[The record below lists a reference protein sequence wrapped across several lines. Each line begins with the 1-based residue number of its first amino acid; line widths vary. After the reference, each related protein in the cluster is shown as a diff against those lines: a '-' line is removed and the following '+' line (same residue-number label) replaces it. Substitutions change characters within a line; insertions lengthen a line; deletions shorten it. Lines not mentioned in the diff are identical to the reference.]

1 MGKRARATDQT
12 RDRIRVALMK
22 LLGNESYGSITIA
35 DVAKAAGVSTR
46 TVQRQ
51 YGSKDEILAAMIRRP
66 SDLVEAKWRKVAA
79 SNSARDA
86 IRSFVTLIF
95 EIYLEQDAEAWAA
108 FSRSDEAPELGETLR
123 NGIEARRT
131 RIRDM
136 VKSRGGELRLGTEE
150 AAQMLLGFTGYFT
163 WRGLTKYSGYSSPE
177 AAEMVTNLLCQTLL
191 RDR

>member
-22 LLGNESYGSITIA
+22 LLGTESYGSITIA
-35 DVAKAAGVSTR
+35 NVAQAAGVSTR

-51 YGSKDEILAAMIRRP
+51 YGSKDEILTAMIRRP
-66 SDLVEAKWRKVAA
+66 SDLVEAKWRRVAA

-95 EIYLEQDAEAWAA
+95 EIYAEQEAEAWAA
-108 FSRSDEAPELGETLR
+108 FSRSEEAPELGETLR

-136 VKSRGGELRLGTEE
+136 VKSRSGELRLGTEE
-150 AAQMLLGFTGYFT
+150 AAQILLGFTGYLT
-163 WRGLTKYSGYSSPE
+163 WRGLTKYSGYSSRE
-177 AAEMVTNLLCQTLL
+177 ATDLVTKLVWQALL
-191 RDR
+191 RDG